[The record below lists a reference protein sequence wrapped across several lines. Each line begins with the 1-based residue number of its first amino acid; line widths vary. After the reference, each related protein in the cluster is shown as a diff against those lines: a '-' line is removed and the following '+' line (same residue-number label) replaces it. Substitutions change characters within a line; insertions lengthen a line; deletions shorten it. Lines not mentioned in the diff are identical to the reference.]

1 MISFLFLDMREL
13 SYLDLNSSVS
23 WLLMPWLL
31 ASPGH
36 RHPWYWLCGIGEFLS
51 YKRKDFHYLYHV
63 RYIYMFR
70 KMACKEL
77 IVLYCNVLHCTAC
90 LTRGRISITYTM
102 SDTLSVQLINLAR
115 KELIVLYRNVLH
127 CTVALCSHDVFYENP
142 NNFLAFSLCTCTYVP
157 SW

>member
-1 MISFLFLDMREL
+1 MAVDA
-13 SYLDLNSSVS
+13 
-23 WLLMPWLL
+23 L
-31 ASPGH
+31 ASCVAWTSAPMILTMWNRRVLVIQEEGF
-36 RHPWYWLCGIGEFLS
+36 PLPVPCQI
-51 YKRKDFHYLYHV
+51 YLYV
-63 RYIYMFR
+63 QK

-142 NNFLAFSLCTCTYVP
+142 NNFFSIQPLHMYIRSILIISHDSVM
-157 SW
+157 

>member
-1 MISFLFLDMREL
+1 MAVDALAPCVAWTSAPMILTMWNRRVLVIQEEGFPLP
-13 SYLDLNSSVS
+13 V
-23 WLLMPWLL
+23 P
-31 ASPGH
+31 
-36 RHPWYWLCGIGEFLS
+36 CQI
-51 YKRKDFHYLYHV
+51 YLYV
-63 RYIYMFR
+63 QK

-115 KELIVLYRNVLH
+115 KELIVLYHNVLH

-157 SW
+157 S